1 MLLGLPDI
9 VQGGMESRERGG
21 RQERERGRGRG
32 ERRKK
37 ALCGGPDRSFVNE
50 VSCRA
55 V

>member
-9 VQGGMESRERGG
+9 VQGGMESRERAG

-37 ALCGGPDRSFVNE
+37 ALCGGPDLESGTLSQE
-50 VSCRA
+50 SI
-55 V
+55 